1 MVIIF
6 IMKNVFF
13 CFFIGYYISDVFD
26 VEKRC
31 WYSFDDF
38 RVFKIIE
45 LEIRFSRERSGYIF
59 FYFNK

>member
-6 IMKNVFF
+6 IMKNVRLEFF

-38 RVFKIIE
+38 CVFKIIE
-45 LEIRFSRERSGYIF
+45 LEIRFS
-59 FYFNK
+59 